1 MLRVLLHYFTVQTK
15 AAQFT
20 QVITFSKLLP
30 LWQPSLAIG
39 ISDLNQKLIIFISL
53 DNCPVDTVVKLIHS
67 LQQKPG
73 VDSFN
78 FMVP

>member
-1 MLRVLLHYFTVQTK
+1 MLCILLHYFTVQTK

-20 QVITFSKLLP
+20 QVITFFKLLP
-30 LWQPSLAIG
+30 HWQLPLSIG
-39 ISDLNQKLIIFISL
+39 ILDLNQNLIISISL
-53 DNCPVDTVVKLIHS
+53 DNCPVDTVVKMINS
-67 LQQKPG
+67 LQQNPS